1 MCALSFL
8 LEYQKP
14 VWRILYFF
22 VLFSHFLVT
31 EAYLSI
37 LVITIKSPTPSNQ
50 RSLFTSSC
58 MFWRGSLMGKHD
70 LRKHAYAG
78 K

>member
-58 MFWRGSLMGKHD
+58 MFWRGSLTGKHD